1 MTLTSAHAPSAP
13 APPYAE
19 PRGPRE
25 PHLGDYLALLRR
37 YWQVIAVA
45 LLVALLS
52 GTAIHLSSPARY
64 KARIDVVVIASSLVT
79 SPTNVSA
86 DVSIDS
92 AVQILLS
99 DRVLG
104 ETARALDYPGRSSG
118 LLTDMTISPL
128 INSRILRLYVTSPT
142 PEMAYS
148 AVTLLVQNFLEVR
161 QAALLTDRDNATTAI
176 QAQLTSLQAAL
187 DLPLSSSPLNRRD
200 PTQTNREL
208 VAEQNRLQTQLISLT
223 VNNPAPGYISHEA
236 TLPTNTVRSGG
247 YIVMGSAA
255 GVGLLLGCFTA
266 AILDRRRQRQNL
278 KWEN

>member
-1 MTLTSAHAPSAP
+1 MTLISAQTATASTPL
-13 APPYAE
+13 YAE
-19 PRGPRE
+19 PLGPRE
-25 PHLGDYLALLRR
+25 PHLGDYLALIRR
-37 YWQVIAVA
+37 YWQVITVI
-45 LLVALLS
+45 LLVALIS
-52 GTAIHLSSPARY
+52 GMAIHLSSPARY

-79 SPTNVSA
+79 SPSNVSS

-104 ETARALDYPGRSSG
+104 ETARAVDYPGRSSG

-142 PEMAYS
+142 PEMAYR

-161 QAALLTDRDNATTAI
+161 QAALLTDRNIATTAI
-176 QAQLTSLQAAL
+176 QAQLKSLQTVL
-187 DLPLSSSPLNRRD
+187 DQPLSSLPLNGRD
-200 PTQTNREL
+200 PIQTNREL

-255 GVGLLLGCFTA
+255 SIGLLLGCFAA
-266 AILDRRRQRQNL
+266 AILERRRRLHLQWQT
-278 KWEN
+278 